1 MPTQTTTTETLP
13 AETTAP
19 GVHAASAYASRL
31 DVRDATTVLAAADLT
46 VLTPDTPGTG
56 IRLRPANSTTD
67 AARIIVV
74 PVVDGQ
80 EQFPPAHPQHNDRR
94 ATWTHLMAAAREAL
108 TAAGWEPR
116 GETATGGSF
125 LAHTPAVRMARAVL
139 TAAGIP
145 LLPTG
150 ASSGAGALVHPVDG
164 DQYQVRIAVWAAG
177 HRHKPSYPG
186 DTSQEAEAWYALM
199 RQALAA
205 MDTSGWGRTGSAYDC
220 VQYVVPDDTTRL
232 PERPTPVLGCDPEE
246 DATVHEIARL
256 LRAEGFMP
264 LSAFTGLDGPAWGFE
279 VSSHPAASHLVMVT
293 YDSRQLAP
301 VSARYRSHQLPT
313 VHAML
318 AAYEDTLTRHGMTCA
333 AHDPDDNGTV
343 LWVNRPTPRSA
354 RARIH
359 LADTTGFAWLPEL
372 TDTYRLETRRTDDQ
386 PWQPQSTVTQKAM
399 LAALEH
405 GLRRG
410 WTTAD
415 VDGRTIYVTLT
426 DPLDE
431 FARYSRYVPTDT
443 P

>member
-19 GVHAASAYASRL
+19 VAHALSTYASRL

-56 IRLRPANSTTD
+56 IRLRPTHHHTD

-139 TAAGIP
+139 TAADIP

-150 ASSGAGALVHPVDG
+150 AQSGAGALVHPVDG
-164 DQYQVRIAVWAAG
+164 DQHQVRITAWAGG
-177 HRHKPSYPG
+177 HHHKPHPG
-186 DTSQEAEAWYALM
+186 DQTQDGAAWYTLM
-199 RQALAA
+199 HQVLAA
-205 MDTSGWGRTGSAYDC
+205 MAAADWHQTNGVIYDC
-220 VQYVVPDDTTRL
+220 AQYLVPDATTL

-246 DATVHEIARL
+246 DDFVHQVARL
-256 LRAEGFMP
+256 LRAAGFMP
-264 LSAFTGLDGPAWGFE
+264 LSAFTRLEGPAWGFHAG
-279 VSSHPAASHLVMVT
+279 SASLASDHVMVT

-343 LWVNRPTPRSA
+343 LWVNRPAPRSA

-372 TDTYRLETRRTDDQ
+372 TDTYRLETRQADDQ

-431 FARYSRYVPTDT
+431 FARYSRYVPSDT